1 MTQVKTLTCTIVD
14 RFGRIDGAFA
24 AVYGVCSYARSTAKA
39 TNTTDGYKLTNDVEA
54 ISYNANYWYNQ
65 QTQIDG
71 YMSHQLKIEEDVPF
85 EAVDPDTGKV
95 TQEVKKEFTDIF
107 LVDLNHSEIVS
118 ILASNMEPLERDL
131 ACAASDLTRRFT

>member
-1 MTQVKTLTCTIVD
+1 MTAQVKTLTCTITD

-85 EAVDPDTGKV
+85 EAVDDNGVT

-107 LVDLNHSEIVS
+107 LVDLSHPEIVG
-118 ILASNMEPLERDL
+118 ILDSNMEPLERDL
-131 ACAASDLTRRFT
+131 ACAASDLTRRFI